1 LLLEHSEGEIK
12 VEKSPVD
19 EHYQAAWDELTGPEG
34 PFAWSVQE
42 VRGVPTRVYDQAPPN
57 MALVWAAS
65 IAYAEN
71 EYLIYGEERMTY
83 GQAHTQVDALA
94 SYLTSVGVGHGD
106 RVALSMR
113 NYPEWALAY
122 WATLKIGAAVVG
134 MNAWWTGAEME
145 FGLADSAPKALI
157 VDEERLKRVEPE
169 LEGLRK
175 NSSLHVI
182 GVRVQGELPEDSI
195 HWEDAIEK
203 ASELPSA
210 PEIDIS
216 PEDDVCI
223 FYTSGTT
230 GRPKGAALT
239 HRGAV
244 SNLLNL
250 GFWNA
255 MTVTAGMK
263 AVAAG
268 ETPAGAD
275 KQAGESNPGSVLAVP
290 LFHVT
295 GCNCCLHPV
304 TAQGGRLILMYRWDA
319 GVALELIEKERPSTF
334 TGVPTM
340 ARELINHPDFETRDT
355 SSLSHLG
362 GGGAAVQ
369 PDLVHKI
376 EKKIDGRPS
385 TGYGLTEVNGV
396 IAMNSAH
403 FFTAKPESTG
413 PVVPILESRIVSE
426 DGEDQ
431 EAGQLG
437 ELWVRGG
444 NVFRGY
450 LNRPE
455 ANEEILT
462 EGWFHT
468 GDIGYL
474 DDDGFLFLVDRA
486 KDMVLRGGENV
497 YSAEVE
503 AAIYEHPSVAE
514 AAVFAVPD
522 ERLGEAVGVAIVK
535 LPGAQ
540 LTAEELQNHVRTL
553 IASFKVPEHIWF
565 SEEPLPRN
573 ANGKF
578 LKRELRETLID
589 TPTE

>member
-1 LLLEHSEGEIK
+1 M
-12 VEKSPVD
+12 EKSPVD

-182 GVRVQGELPEDSI
+182 GVRVQGELPENSI

-203 ASELPSA
+203 ASDLPSA

-462 EGWFHT
+462 DGWFHT

>member
-1 LLLEHSEGEIK
+1 M
-12 VEKSPVD
+12 EKSPVD

-145 FGLADSAPKALI
+145 FGLADSTPKALI

-182 GVRVQGELPEDSI
+182 GVRVQGELPENSI

-462 EGWFHT
+462 DGWFHT

>member
-1 LLLEHSEGEIK
+1 M
-12 VEKSPVD
+12 EKSPVD

-175 NSSLHVI
+175 NISLHVI

-462 EGWFHT
+462 DGWFHT

-535 LPGAQ
+535 LPEAQ

>member
-1 LLLEHSEGEIK
+1 M
-12 VEKSPVD
+12 EKSPVD

-268 ETPAGAD
+268 EPPAGAD

-462 EGWFHT
+462 DGWFHT

>member
-1 LLLEHSEGEIK
+1 MLEHSEGEIK

-462 EGWFHT
+462 DGWFHT

-589 TPTE
+589 IPTE

>member
-1 LLLEHSEGEIK
+1 M
-12 VEKSPVD
+12 EKSPVD

-182 GVRVQGELPEDSI
+182 GVRVQGELPEISI

-462 EGWFHT
+462 DGWFHT

>member
-1 LLLEHSEGEIK
+1 M
-12 VEKSPVD
+12 EKSPVD

-462 EGWFHT
+462 DGWFHT

-540 LTAEELQNHVRTL
+540 LTAEELQSHVRTL

>member
-1 LLLEHSEGEIK
+1 M
-12 VEKSPVD
+12 EKSPVD

-157 VDEERLKRVEPE
+157 VDEERLKRVESE
-169 LEGLRK
+169 LGGLRK

-182 GVRVQGELPEDSI
+182 GVRVQGELPENSI

-462 EGWFHT
+462 DGWFHT

>member
-1 LLLEHSEGEIK
+1 LLEHSEGEIK

-268 ETPAGAD
+268 EPPAGAD

-462 EGWFHT
+462 DGWFHT

>member
-1 LLLEHSEGEIK
+1 MLEHSEGEIK

-113 NYPEWALAY
+113 NYPEWTLAY

-145 FGLADSAPKALI
+145 FGLADSTPKALI

-340 ARELINHPDFETRDT
+340 ARELINHPDFEARDT

-462 EGWFHT
+462 DGWFHT

>member
-1 LLLEHSEGEIK
+1 MCIR
-12 VEKSPVD
+12 D
-19 EHYQAAWDELTGPEG
+19 
-34 PFAWSVQE
+34 
-42 VRGVPTRVYDQAPPN
+42 R
-57 MALVWAAS
+57 S

-134 MNAWWTGAEME
+134 MIAWWTGAEME
-145 FGLADSAPKALI
+145 FGLADSTPKALI

-340 ARELINHPDFETRDT
+340 ARELINHPDFEARDT

-462 EGWFHT
+462 DGWFHT

>member
-1 LLLEHSEGEIK
+1 

-19 EHYQAAWDELTGPEG
+19 EHYQSAWDELTGPKG

-42 VRGVPTRVYDQAPPN
+42 VRGVPTRIYDQAPPN

-65 IAYAEN
+65 IAFAEN

-83 GQAHTQVDALA
+83 GQAHAQVDALA

-145 FGLADSAPKALI
+145 FGLSDSSPKALI
-157 VDEERLKRVEPE
+157 VDEERLKRVESE

-175 NSSLHVI
+175 NSSLHVV
-182 GVRVQGELPEDSI
+182 GVRIEGELPEDSI

-203 ASELPSA
+203 ASGLPPA
-210 PEIDIS
+210 PDIEIS
-216 PEDDVCI
+216 PEDDICI

-263 AVAAG
+263 AVEAG

-462 EGWFHT
+462 DGWFHT

-553 IASFKVPEHIWF
+553 IASFKAPEHVWF

-589 TPTE
+589 TPTG

>member
-1 LLLEHSEGEIK
+1 M
-12 VEKSPVD
+12 EKSPVD

-175 NSSLHVI
+175 NISLHVI
-182 GVRVQGELPEDSI
+182 GVRVQGELPENSI

-462 EGWFHT
+462 DGWFHT

-589 TPTE
+589 IPTE

>member
-1 LLLEHSEGEIK
+1 LLEHSEGEIK

-145 FGLADSAPKALI
+145 FGLADSTPKALI

-462 EGWFHT
+462 DGWFHT

>member
-1 LLLEHSEGEIK
+1 MLEHSEGEIK

-462 EGWFHT
+462 DGWFHT

-578 LKRELRETLID
+578 LKRELRETLVD

>member
-1 LLLEHSEGEIK
+1 MLEHSEGEIK

-182 GVRVQGELPEDSI
+182 GVRVQGELPENSI

-462 EGWFHT
+462 DGWFHT

>member
-175 NSSLHVI
+175 NISLHVI
-182 GVRVQGELPEDSI
+182 GVRVQGELPENSI

-462 EGWFHT
+462 DGWFHT

>member
-1 LLLEHSEGEIK
+1 

-462 EGWFHT
+462 DGWFHT

-540 LTAEELQNHVRTL
+540 LTAEELQSHVRTL

>member
-1 LLLEHSEGEIK
+1 LLEHSEGEIK

>member
-1 LLLEHSEGEIK
+1 M
-12 VEKSPVD
+12 EKSPVD

-462 EGWFHT
+462 DGWFHT

-573 ANGKF
+573 ANVKF

>member
-462 EGWFHT
+462 DGWFHT

>member
-1 LLLEHSEGEIK
+1 M
-12 VEKSPVD
+12 EKSPVD

-182 GVRVQGELPEDSI
+182 GVRVQGELPENSI

-462 EGWFHT
+462 DGWFHT

>member
-1 LLLEHSEGEIK
+1 M
-12 VEKSPVD
+12 EKSPVD

-134 MNAWWTGAEME
+134 MNACWTGAALE
-145 FGLADSAPKALI
+145 FGLADSTPKALI

-275 KQAGESNPGSVLAVP
+275 KQAGESN
-290 LFHVT
+290 
-295 GCNCCLHPV
+295 
-304 TAQGGRLILMYRWDA
+304 
-319 GVALELIEKERPSTF
+319 
-334 TGVPTM
+334 
-340 ARELINHPDFETRDT
+340 
-355 SSLSHLG
+355 LG
-362 GGGAAVQ
+362 
-369 PDLVHKI
+369 
-376 EKKIDGRPS
+376 
-385 TGYGLTEVNGV
+385 
-396 IAMNSAH
+396 
-403 FFTAKPESTG
+403 
-413 PVVPILESRIVSE
+413 
-426 DGEDQ
+426 
-431 EAGQLG
+431 
-437 ELWVRGG
+437 
-444 NVFRGY
+444 
-450 LNRPE
+450 
-455 ANEEILT
+455 
-462 EGWFHT
+462 
-468 GDIGYL
+468 
-474 DDDGFLFLVDRA
+474 
-486 KDMVLRGGENV
+486 
-497 YSAEVE
+497 
-503 AAIYEHPSVAE
+503 
-514 AAVFAVPD
+514 
-522 ERLGEAVGVAIVK
+522 
-535 LPGAQ
+535 
-540 LTAEELQNHVRTL
+540 
-553 IASFKVPEHIWF
+553 
-565 SEEPLPRN
+565 
-573 ANGKF
+573 
-578 LKRELRETLID
+578 
-589 TPTE
+589 

>member
-1 LLLEHSEGEIK
+1 LLEHSEGEIK

-145 FGLADSAPKALI
+145 FGLADSTPKALI

-340 ARELINHPDFETRDT
+340 ARELINHPDFEARDT

-462 EGWFHT
+462 DGWFHT

>member
-1 LLLEHSEGEIK
+1 M
-12 VEKSPVD
+12 EKSPGD

-182 GVRVQGELPEDSI
+182 GVRVQGELPENSI

-462 EGWFHT
+462 DGWFHT

>member
-1 LLLEHSEGEIK
+1 M
-12 VEKSPVD
+12 EKSPVD

-145 FGLADSAPKALI
+145 FGLADSTPKALI

-210 PEIDIS
+210 PEIYLS
-216 PEDDVCI
+216 AEYDVCI
-223 FYTSGTT
+223 FYTSGTSC
-230 GRPKGAALT
+230 RPKGAALT

-462 EGWFHT
+462 DGWFHT

-578 LKRELRETLID
+578 LKRELRETLVD

>member
-1 LLLEHSEGEIK
+1 M
-12 VEKSPVD
+12 EKSPVD

-157 VDEERLKRVEPE
+157 VDEERLKRVESE
-169 LEGLRK
+169 LGGLRK

-462 EGWFHT
+462 DGWFHT

-474 DDDGFLFLVDRA
+474 DGDGFLFLVDRA

>member
-1 LLLEHSEGEIK
+1 M
-12 VEKSPVD
+12 EKSPVD

-71 EYLIYGEERMTY
+71 EYLVYGEERMTY

-182 GVRVQGELPEDSI
+182 GVRVQGELPENSI

-203 ASELPSA
+203 ASDLPSA

-462 EGWFHT
+462 DGWFHT

>member
-1 LLLEHSEGEIK
+1 MLEHSEGEIK

-145 FGLADSAPKALI
+145 FGLADSTPKALI

-319 GVALELIEKERPSTF
+319 GVALELIERERPSTF

-462 EGWFHT
+462 DGWFHT

>member
-145 FGLADSAPKALI
+145 FGLADSTPKALI

-462 EGWFHT
+462 DGWFHT

>member
-1 LLLEHSEGEIK
+1 M
-12 VEKSPVD
+12 EKSPVD

-145 FGLADSAPKALI
+145 FGLADSTPKALI

-340 ARELINHPDFETRDT
+340 ARELINHPDFEARDT

-462 EGWFHT
+462 DGWFHT

>member
-1 LLLEHSEGEIK
+1 M
-12 VEKSPVD
+12 EKSPVD

-182 GVRVQGELPEDSI
+182 GVRVQGELPENSI

-462 EGWFHT
+462 DGWFHT

-553 IASFKVPEHIWF
+553 IASFKVPEYIWF

>member
-1 LLLEHSEGEIK
+1 MLEHSEGEIK

-145 FGLADSAPKALI
+145 FGLADSTPKALI

-182 GVRVQGELPEDSI
+182 GVRIQGELPEDSI

-462 EGWFHT
+462 DGWFHT

>member
-1 LLLEHSEGEIK
+1 MLEHSEGEIK

-462 EGWFHT
+462 DGWFHT

>member
-1 LLLEHSEGEIK
+1 M
-12 VEKSPVD
+12 EKSPVD

-145 FGLADSAPKALI
+145 FGLADSTPKALI

-462 EGWFHT
+462 DGWFHT

>member
-1 LLLEHSEGEIK
+1 M
-12 VEKSPVD
+12 EKSPVD

-145 FGLADSAPKALI
+145 FGLADSTPKALI

-462 EGWFHT
+462 DGWFHT

-578 LKRELRETLID
+578 LKRELRETLVD

>member
-1 LLLEHSEGEIK
+1 M
-12 VEKSPVD
+12 EKSPVD

-182 GVRVQGELPEDSI
+182 GVRVQGELPENSI

-319 GVALELIEKERPSTF
+319 GVALELIERERPSTF

-462 EGWFHT
+462 DGWFHT